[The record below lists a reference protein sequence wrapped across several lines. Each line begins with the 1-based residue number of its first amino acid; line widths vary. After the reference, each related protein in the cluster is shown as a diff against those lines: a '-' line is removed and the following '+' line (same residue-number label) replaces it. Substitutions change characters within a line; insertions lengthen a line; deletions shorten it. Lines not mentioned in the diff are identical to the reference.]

1 MLLVFSQVIQCTLGF
16 TFHHLKIKRVKT
28 FSHVEQ
34 YFIFICIGLNRTQ
47 ILLDSWVNDDWLI
60 SNNIGVYSSITDI
73 RWESKCSKESCLVK
87 INLSLLAL

>member
-1 MLLVFSQVIQCTLGF
+1 MLLVFSLVIQCTLGF

-34 YFIFICIGLNRTQ
+34 YFIFIFIGLNRTQ

-60 SNNIGVYSSITDI
+60 SNNTGIYRSITDI

-87 INLSLLAL
+87 INLSIFVL